1 MPGTLRQAIDS
12 TTPAMLRARGSFK
25 WTAPGPD
32 GFGAA
37 VAEMDFGAA
46 PAILD
51 ALAGLSADANF
62 GYLPPFLADELAAAC
77 AEFQKRR
84 YGWDT
89 DPALIHHVPDVL
101 KALEIAIT
109 RFSRPGSP
117 VILPT
122 PAYMPFL
129 SVPGFV
135 GRDIIQVRMRDD
147 NGFFTLDL
155 DAIED
160 AFRAGGHL
168 VIFCN
173 PYNPLGRVFTE
184 QEMTELTAVVDR
196 HGGRVF
202 ADEIHGPLVYP
213 GTRHVPYAST
223 SDTAAAHTLTATS
236 ASKGWN
242 LPGLKCA
249 QVILTSEA
257 DRQRWEEMGFF
268 AAHGA
273 SNPGVAAN
281 IAAYRHGEAWLDEI
295 VGYLDES
302 RRLLAGLIGRA
313 PAPGALPPARRHV
326 PRLARLHGDGPAGHA
341 GRAHQRRARHGGGRA
356 RLRRRRRRLL
366 PAQLRHAAAHPRR
379 DGRAHRRGP
388 ELRRGHRP
396 QRAGLSSPAV
406 LPAWARA
413 AVIMS
418 AAWPAAARAST
429 ASTTQKSG
437 SWPVPA
443 ASWLSSRC
451 TTRILASCSHSCGRS
466 WPTRSRLAMTSRV
479 SSSPAKALPPEVRS
493 RSARIASAA

>member
-62 GYLPPFLADELAAAC
+62 GYLPPYLADELAAAC

-89 DPALIHHVPDVL
+89 DPALIHNVPDVL

-147 NGFFTLDL
+147 GGFFTLDL

-184 QEMTELTAVVDR
+184 QEMSELTGVVDR

-257 DRQRWEEMGFF
+257 DRQALGRD
-268 AAHGA
+268 
-273 SNPGVAAN
+273 GVLRRA
-281 IAAYRHGEAWLDEI
+281 RGEQ
-295 VGYLDES
+295 S
-302 RRLLAGLIGRA
+302 RRGRQHRRVPARRGMAGRDPRLPRREPPPAGRPGRPA
-313 PAPGALPPARRHV
+313 PAPGALPPARRHLS
-326 PRLARLHGDGPAGHA
+326 RLARLHRDGPAGHA
-341 GRAHQRRARHGGGRA
+341 GRAHQRAHVSRWWTDPPSATGA
-356 RLRRRRRRLL
+356 
-366 PAQLRHAAAHPRR
+366 PALSGSISPRR
-379 DGRAHRRGP
+379 SP
-388 ELRRGHRP
+388 
-396 QRAGLSSPAV
+396 SSPR
-406 LPAWARA
+406 WS
-413 AVIMS
+413 S
-418 AAWPAAARAST
+418 A
-429 ASTTQKSG
+429 
-437 SWPVPA
+437 
-443 ASWLSSRC
+443 
-451 TTRILASCSHSCGRS
+451 
-466 WPTRSRLAMTSRV
+466 
-479 SSSPAKALPPEVRS
+479 SPPS
-493 RSARIASAA
+493 